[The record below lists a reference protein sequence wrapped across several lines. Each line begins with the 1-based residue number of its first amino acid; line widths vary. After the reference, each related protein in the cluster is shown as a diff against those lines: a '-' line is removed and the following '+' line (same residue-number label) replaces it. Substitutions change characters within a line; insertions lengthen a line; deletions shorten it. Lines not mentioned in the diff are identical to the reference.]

1 MELLISK
8 AVTPNIKRLEVSGKA
23 SSQLRRGGSGILFR
37 AEGKETWRVPTR
49 LQTLAVPRGASSPR
63 RTVRL
68 TRRWCNAGE
77 PHAGGSRRNSVRQNP
92 HAHLL
97 PRVHGEGE
105 PLEQVR
111 GWMTLRCTSRTYP

>member
-8 AVTPNIKRLEVSGKA
+8 AVAPNIKRLEVSGKA

-37 AEGKETWRVPTR
+37 AEGKETWRIPT
-49 LQTLAVPRGASSPR
+49 QAADAGCASGSIFPR
-63 RTVRL
+63 RAVRL
-68 TRRWCNAGE
+68 ARRWCNAGE
-77 PHAGGSRRNSVRQNP
+77 LHAGGSRRNSARQNP

-97 PRVHGEGE
+97 PGVHGEGE

-111 GWMTLRCTSRTYP
+111 GWMALRCASRTYP